1 MEATTQKPTDDLA
14 AQYIAARNQEL
25 EDRSQ
30 LFVAR
35 HKATGLYATRLKSFL
50 QGCEGWREA
59 AKPTVEEVQHEIK
72 LAADRAP
79 MWTAELQDAEV
90 WDRYYIEQFRRFAPD
105 VEFTPVKLTAG

>member
-35 HKATGLYATRLKSFL
+35 HKATGLYATRLKLFT
-50 QGCEGWREA
+50 GG
-59 AKPTVEEVQHEIK
+59 AK
-72 LAADRAP
+72 AG
-79 MWTAELQDAEV
+79 
-90 WDRYYIEQFRRFAPD
+90 
-105 VEFTPVKLTAG
+105 VKQRSPR